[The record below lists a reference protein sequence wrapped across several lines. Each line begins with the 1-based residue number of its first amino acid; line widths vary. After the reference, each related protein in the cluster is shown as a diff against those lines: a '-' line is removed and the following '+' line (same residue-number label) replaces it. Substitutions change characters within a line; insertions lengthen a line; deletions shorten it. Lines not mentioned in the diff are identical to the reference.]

1 MDYQQLL
8 LALLPDLLVVVA
20 LFAAMGVDY
29 SRLRGS
35 RLAKRYEVACQISA
49 AGLIA
54 GLAVLV
60 LQIAGTIPVM
70 ESTADGQLVL
80 NTGTLTLKALLYAM
94 GLGVLPLAKRDQ
106 ITPQVSEYFALLL
119 LATLGMGFV
128 VTSRNLLGAF
138 VALELVSL
146 SLYAMTVLNQA
157 RRASAEA
164 ALKYLTF
171 GAVSSGFLLFGLSY
185 LYGATEQLD
194 LTQLTGLQH
203 SPMLVLAYLLIF
215 VGLGFKL
222 ALAPFHLWAP
232 DVYQNAPTPVAGWIG
247 SGSKIAAAAL
257 LIALLQPVSDA
268 PKLKEALIPALA
280 ALAVLSMVVG
290 NLGALRQTNLK
301 RLLAYSAI
309 ANAGYLLVGV
319 VAFSAAGNTSV
330 IFYILVY
337 SLASLGAFGVVA
349 VLTDTLGRDAEIND
363 FNGCWKT
370 TPVLAVAFLVFV
382 LSLAGIPPLAG
393 FLGKFY
399 LFFAA
404 IEAAPKA
411 MSWHDG
417 FYWLV
422 AFALIMSVVSL
433 YYYLRVLKAF
443 LVAPSDDGKAASI
456 APIKIGWAAG
466 VTLCL
471 LAIAVLALGLWPEPL
486 LKLLSDL
493 PPPGQALDLAQLI

>member
-1 MDYQQLL
+1 MEFNYQKLF

-20 LFAAMGVDY
+20 LFAALGVDY
-29 SRLRGS
+29 SCLRGS
-35 RLAKRYEVACQISA
+35 RLAKRYQVACQISA

-60 LQIAGTIPVM
+60 LQIAETMSVM
-70 ESTADGQLVL
+70 ETSTADGQLVL
-80 NTGTLTLKALLYAM
+80 TRSTLTLKALLYAM

-128 VTSRNLLGAF
+128 VTSGNLLGAF

-171 GAVSSGFLLFGLSY
+171 GAVASGFLLFGLSY
-185 LYGATEQLD
+185 LYGATGQLD
-194 LTQLTGLQH
+194 LTQMTGLQH
-203 SPMLVLAYLLIF
+203 SPLLVLAYLLIF

-257 LIALLQPVSDA
+257 LVAMLQPVFTS
-268 PKLKEALIPALA
+268 PELKAELIPALA
-280 ALAVLSMVVG
+280 ALAVASMVVG

-319 VAFSAAGNTSV
+319 VAFSAVGNTSV

-349 VLTDTLGRDAEIND
+349 VLTDTLGRDAEISD

-370 TPVLAVAFLVFV
+370 TPGLAIAFLVFV
-382 LSLAGIPPLAG
+382 LSLAGVPPLAG

-404 IEAAPKA
+404 IGAAPEAAA
-411 MSWHDG
+411 WYDG

-433 YYYLRVLKAF
+433 YYYLRVLRAF
-443 LVAPSDDGKAASI
+443 LVVPADDEVPVKT
-456 APIKIGWAAG
+456 GWAAG
-466 VTLCL
+466 ITLCV

-486 LKLLSDL
+486 LTLLRH
-493 PPPGQALDLAQLI
+493 

>member
-20 LFAAMGVDY
+20 LFAALGVDY

-60 LQIAGTIPVM
+60 LQIAGTMPVM
-70 ESTADGQLVL
+70 DSTADGQLVL

-94 GLGVLPLAKRDQ
+94 GLGVLPLAKRDH

-171 GAVSSGFLLFGLSY
+171 GAVASGFLLFGLSY

-194 LTQLTGLQH
+194 LTQMTGLTDE
-203 SPMLVLAYLLIF
+203 PVLVLAYLLIF

-257 LIALLQPVSDA
+257 LIALLQPVVDA
-268 PKLKEALIPALA
+268 PNPKLKEALIPALA

-370 TPVLAVAFLVFV
+370 TPGLAVAFLIFV

-404 IEAAPKA
+404 IGAAPEAA
-411 MSWHDG
+411 SWHDG

-443 LVAPSDDGKAASI
+443 LVAPADDGAAI
-456 APIKIGWAAG
+456 APSKIGWAAG
-466 VTLCL
+466 VTLCV
-471 LAIAVLALGLWPEPL
+471 LALAVVALGLWPEPL
-486 LKLLSDL
+486 LGLLRN
-493 PPPGQALDLAQLI
+493 

>member
-20 LFAAMGVDY
+20 LFAALGVDY
-29 SRLRGS
+29 ARMRGS
-35 RLAKRYEVACQISA
+35 RLAERYQVACQISA

-60 LQIAGTIPVM
+60 LQIAGTMPVM

-194 LTQLTGLQH
+194 LNQMTGLTDE
-203 SPMLVLAYLLIF
+203 PMLVLAYLLIF

-257 LIALLQPVSDA
+257 LIALLKPVSSTLKDA
-268 PKLKEALIPALA
+268 LVPALA

-319 VAFSAAGNTSV
+319 VAFSPAGNTSV

-370 TPVLAVAFLVFV
+370 TPGLAAAFLVFV

-404 IEAAPKA
+404 IGAAPEAA
-411 MSWHDG
+411 SWHDG

-443 LVAPSDDGKAASI
+443 LVAPADDGAAI
-456 APIKIGWAAG
+456 APSKIGWAAG
-466 VTLCL
+466 VTLC
-471 LAIAVLALGLWPEPL
+471 VLALAVVVLGLWPEPL
-486 LKLLSDL
+486 LGLLRN
-493 PPPGQALDLAQLI
+493 

>member
-20 LFAAMGVDY
+20 LFAALGVDY
-29 SRLRGS
+29 SRMRGS
-35 RLAKRYEVACQISA
+35 RLAERYQMACRISA

-54 GLAVLV
+54 GLAVILV
-60 LQIAGTIPVM
+60 QLTQAW
-70 ESTADGQLVL
+70 SFTALASMTDGQLEL

-194 LTQLTGLQH
+194 LNQMTGLTDE
-203 SPMLVLAYLLIF
+203 PMLVLAYLLIF

-257 LIALLQPVSDA
+257 LIALLKPVSST
-268 PKLKEALIPALA
+268 LKDALIPALA

-319 VAFSAAGNTSV
+319 VAFSEPGNTSV

-349 VLTDTLGRDAEIND
+349 VLTDTLGRDAEISD
-363 FNGCWKT
+363 FNGCWTKT
-370 TPVLAVAFLVFV
+370 PGLAVAFLVFV

-399 LFFAA
+399 LFYAA
-404 IEAAPKA
+404 IGAEPGAA
-411 MSWHDG
+411 SWNDG

-456 APIKIGWAAG
+456 APIKTGWAAG

-486 LKLLSDL
+486 LNLLSD
-493 PPPGQALDLAQLI
+493 

>member
-1 MDYQQLL
+1 M
-8 LALLPDLLVVVA
+8 
-20 LFAAMGVDY
+20 
-29 SRLRGS
+29 
-35 RLAKRYEVACQISA
+35 
-49 AGLIA
+49 
-54 GLAVLV
+54 
-60 LQIAGTIPVM
+60 
-70 ESTADGQLVL
+70 
-80 NTGTLTLKALLYAM
+80 
-94 GLGVLPLAKRDQ
+94 
-106 ITPQVSEYFALLL
+106 
-119 LATLGMGFV
+119 
-128 VTSRNLLGAF
+128 
-138 VALELVSL
+138 
-146 SLYAMTVLNQA
+146 
-157 RRASAEA
+157 
-164 ALKYLTF
+164 
-171 GAVSSGFLLFGLSY
+171 
-185 LYGATEQLD
+185 
-194 LTQLTGLQH
+194 TGLTDE
-203 SPMLVLAYLLIF
+203 PMLVLAYLLIF

-257 LIALLQPVSDA
+257 LIALLKPVSSTLKDA
-268 PKLKEALIPALA
+268 LVPALA

-319 VAFSAAGNTSV
+319 VAFSPAGNTSV

-370 TPVLAVAFLVFV
+370 TPGLAAAFLVFV

-399 LFFAA
+399 LFYAA
-404 IEAAPKA
+404 IEAAPEA
-411 MSWHDG
+411 ASWHDG

-443 LVAPSDDGKAASI
+443 LVAPADDG
-456 APIKIGWAAG
+456 APIVPAKIGWAAG
-466 VTLCL
+466 ITLCA
-471 LAIAVLALGLWPEPL
+471 LAMAVVALGLWPEPL
-486 LKLLSDL
+486 LGLLRN
-493 PPPGQALDLAQLI
+493 

>member
-20 LFAAMGVDY
+20 LFAALGVDY

-35 RLAKRYEVACQISA
+35 RLAKRYQVACQISA

-54 GLAVLV
+54 GLVVILV
-60 LQIAGTIPVM
+60 QLTQA
-70 ESTADGQLVL
+70 SLFTALASMTDGQLVL
-80 NTGTLTLKALLYAM
+80 THGTLTLKALLYAM

-171 GAVSSGFLLFGLSY
+171 GAVASGFLLFGLSY

-194 LTQLTGLQH
+194 LTQMTDLKH

-257 LIALLQPVSDA
+257 LVALLKPVSST
-268 PKLKEALIPALA
+268 LKDALIPALA

-319 VAFSAAGNTSV
+319 VAFSAAGNASV

-370 TPVLAVAFLVFV
+370 TPGLAAAFLVFV

-404 IEAAPKA
+404 IGAAPEAAT
-411 MSWHDG
+411 WHDG

-443 LVAPSDDGKAASI
+443 LVAPADDGAAI
-456 APIKIGWAAG
+456 APSKIGWAAG
-466 VTLCL
+466 VTLCV
-471 LAIAVLALGLWPEPL
+471 LALAVVALGLWPEPL
-486 LKLLSDL
+486 LGLL
-493 PPPGQALDLAQLI
+493 

>member
-20 LFAAMGVDY
+20 LFAALGVDY
-29 SRLRGS
+29 SRMRGS
-35 RLAKRYEVACQISA
+35 RLAERYQMACRISA

-54 GLAVLV
+54 GLAVILV
-60 LQIAGTIPVM
+60 QLTQAW
-70 ESTADGQLVL
+70 SFTALASMTDGQLEL

-185 LYGATEQLD
+185 LYGSTGQLD
-194 LTQLTGLQH
+194 LTQMSGLKH

-257 LIALLQPVSDA
+257 LIALLKPVSSTLKDA
-268 PKLKEALIPALA
+268 LVPALA

-319 VAFSAAGNTSV
+319 VAFSPAGNTSV

-370 TPVLAVAFLVFV
+370 TPGLAAAFLVFV

-404 IEAAPKA
+404 IEAAPEA
-411 MSWHDG
+411 ASWNDG

-486 LKLLSDL
+486 LNLLSD
-493 PPPGQALDLAQLI
+493 

>member
-20 LFAAMGVDY
+20 LFAALGVDY

-35 RLAKRYEVACQISA
+35 RLAKRYQVACQISA

-60 LQIAGTIPVM
+60 WQITRTMPVM
-70 ESTADGQLVL
+70 ESTAEGQLLL

-157 RRASAEA
+157 SRASAEA

-185 LYGATEQLD
+185 LYGATGQLD
-194 LTQLTGLQH
+194 LTQMQDLQH
-203 SPMLVLAYLLIF
+203 SPILVLAYLLIF

-268 PKLKEALIPALA
+268 SKLKEALIPALA

-319 VAFSAAGNTSV
+319 VAFSAAGNISV

-349 VLTDTLGRDAEIND
+349 VLTDKLGRDAEISD
-363 FNGCWKT
+363 FNGCWTKT
-370 TPVLAVAFLVFV
+370 PGLSVAFLVFV
-382 LSLAGIPPLAG
+382 LSMAGIPPLAG

-399 LFFAA
+399 LFYTA
-404 IEAAPKA
+404 IEAAPVA
-411 MSWHDG
+411 TNWLDG

-486 LKLLSDL
+486 LELLRDL
-493 PPPGQALDLAQLI
+493 SPPGQVIDLG

>member
-1 MDYQQLL
+1 M
-8 LALLPDLLVVVA
+8 ALLPDLLVVVA
-20 LFAAMGVDY
+20 LFAALGVDY

-35 RLAKRYEVACQISA
+35 RLAKRYQVACQISA

-60 LQIAGTIPVM
+60 LQIAETMSVM
-70 ESTADGQLVL
+70 ETPTADGQLVL
-80 NTGTLTLKALLYAM
+80 TRSTLTLKALLYAM

-138 VALELVSL
+138 VALELISL

-157 RRASAEA
+157 KRASAEA

-185 LYGATEQLD
+185 LYGATGQLD
-194 LTQLTGLQH
+194 LTQMADMMQH

-232 DVYQNAPTPVAGWIG
+232 DVYQNAPTPVAGWVG

-257 LIALLQPVSDA
+257 LIALLQPVIDA
-268 PKLKEALIPALA
+268 PNPKLKEALIPALA

-319 VAFSAAGNTSV
+319 VAFSEPGNTSV

-337 SLASLGAFGVVA
+337 SLASLGAFGVIA
-349 VLTDTLGRDAEIND
+349 VLTDTLGRNAEISD
-363 FNGCWKT
+363 FNGCWTKT
-370 TPVLAVAFLVFV
+370 PGLAVAFLVFV

-411 MSWHDG
+411 ASWNDG

-456 APIKIGWAAG
+456 VPIKIGWAAG

-471 LAIAVLALGLWPEPL
+471 LAMAVLALGLWPEPL
-486 LKLLSDL
+486 LNLLSD
-493 PPPGQALDLAQLI
+493 

>member
-20 LFAAMGVDY
+20 LFAALGVDY
-29 SRLRGS
+29 SRMRGS
-35 RLAKRYEVACQISA
+35 RLAERYQMACRISA

-54 GLAVLV
+54 GLAVILV
-60 LQIAGTIPVM
+60 QLTQAW
-70 ESTADGQLVL
+70 SFTALASMTDGQLEL

-194 LTQLTGLQH
+194 LNQMTGLTDE
-203 SPMLVLAYLLIF
+203 PMLVLAYLLIF

-257 LIALLQPVSDA
+257 LIVLLKPVSSTLKDA
-268 PKLKEALIPALA
+268 LVPALA

-319 VAFSAAGNTSV
+319 VAFSAEGNTSV
-330 IFYILVY
+330 IFYVLVY

-349 VLTDTLGRDAEIND
+349 VLTDTLGRDAEISD
-363 FNGCWKT
+363 FNGCWTKT
-370 TPVLAVAFLVFV
+370 PGLAVAFLVFV

-399 LFFAA
+399 LFYAA
-404 IEAAPKA
+404 IEAEPGAA
-411 MSWHDG
+411 SWNDG

-443 LVAPSDDGKAASI
+443 LVAPSDDGKAVSI

-466 VTLCL
+466 VTLWL

-486 LKLLSDL
+486 LNLLSD
-493 PPPGQALDLAQLI
+493 

>member
-8 LALLPDLLVVVA
+8 LTLLPDLLVVVA
-20 LFAAMGVDY
+20 LFAALGVDY

-35 RLAKRYEVACQISA
+35 RLAKRYEVAFQISA

-60 LQIAGTIPVM
+60 LQIAETMPVM
-70 ESTADGQLVL
+70 ESTADGQLEL
-80 NTGTLTLKALLYAM
+80 TRSTLTLKALLYAM

-157 RRASAEA
+157 SRASAEA

-171 GAVSSGFLLFGLSY
+171 GAVASGFLLFGLSY
-185 LYGATEQLD
+185 LYGATGQLD
-194 LTQLTGLQH
+194 LTQRTGLKY

-257 LIALLQPVSDA
+257 LIALLKPVSST
-268 PKLKEALIPALA
+268 LKDALIPALA

-370 TPVLAVAFLVFV
+370 SPGLAVAFLIFV

-404 IEAAPKA
+404 IGAAPEAA
-411 MSWHDG
+411 SWHDG

-443 LVAPSDDGKAASI
+443 LVAPADDGKAASI

-486 LKLLSDL
+486 LNLLSD
-493 PPPGQALDLAQLI
+493 

>member
-1 MDYQQLL
+1 M
-8 LALLPDLLVVVA
+8 
-20 LFAAMGVDY
+20 
-29 SRLRGS
+29 
-35 RLAKRYEVACQISA
+35 CI
-49 AGLIA
+49 
-54 GLAVLV
+54 
-60 LQIAGTIPVM
+60 
-70 ESTADGQLVL
+70 
-80 NTGTLTLKALLYAM
+80 
-94 GLGVLPLAKRDQ
+94 RD
-106 ITPQVSEYFALLL
+106 
-119 LATLGMGFV
+119 
-128 VTSRNLLGAF
+128 R
-138 VALELVSL
+138 
-146 SLYAMTVLNQA
+146 
-157 RRASAEA
+157 
-164 ALKYLTF
+164 
-171 GAVSSGFLLFGLSY
+171 SGFLLFGLSY
-185 LYGATEQLD
+185 LYGVTGQLD
-194 LTQLTGLQH
+194 LTQMTDLQH
-203 SPMLVLAYLLIF
+203 SPLLVLAYLLIF

-257 LIALLQPVSDA
+257 LIALLKPVSSTLKDA
-268 PKLKEALIPALA
+268 LVPALA

-349 VLTDTLGRDAEIND
+349 VLTDTLGRDAEISD
-363 FNGCWKT
+363 FNGCWTKT
-370 TPVLAVAFLVFV
+370 PGLAVAFLVFV

-404 IEAAPKA
+404 IEAAPEA
-411 MSWHDG
+411 ASWHDG

-486 LKLLSDL
+486 LELLRDL
-493 PPPGQALDLAQLI
+493 SPPGQVIDLG

>member
-20 LFAAMGVDY
+20 LFAALGVDY
-29 SRLRGS
+29 SRLCGS
-35 RLAKRYEVACQISA
+35 YLAKRYQVACQISA

-54 GLAVLV
+54 GLAVTLV
-60 LQIAGTIPVM
+60 QLTQA
-70 ESTADGQLVL
+70 SSFTALASMTDGQLLL

-157 RRASAEA
+157 KRASAEA

-185 LYGATEQLD
+185 LYGATGQLD
-194 LTQLTGLQH
+194 LTQMPDLQH

-268 PKLKEALIPALA
+268 PKLKEALIPSLA

-319 VAFSAAGNTSV
+319 VAFSEAGNTSV

-349 VLTDTLGRDAEIND
+349 VLTDKLGRDAEIND

-370 TPVLAVAFLVFV
+370 TPGLAVAFLVFL

-411 MSWHDG
+411 ASWNDG

-443 LVAPSDDGKAASI
+443 LVAPSDDGKAVSI

-486 LKLLSDL
+486 LNFLSD
-493 PPPGQALDLAQLI
+493 

>member
-1 MDYQQLL
+1 MEFNYQKLF

-20 LFAAMGVDY
+20 LFAALGVDY
-29 SRLRGS
+29 SCLRGS
-35 RLAKRYEVACQISA
+35 RLAKRYQVACQISA

-54 GLAVLV
+54 GIVVLLLQLTQAWSFTALASM
-60 LQIAGTIPVM
+60 T
-70 ESTADGQLVL
+70 DGQLVL
-80 NTGTLTLKALLYAM
+80 TSGTLTLKALLYGM

-138 VALELVSL
+138 IALELVSL
-146 SLYAMTVLNQA
+146 SFYALTVLNQA
-157 RRASAEA
+157 KRASAEA

-171 GAVSSGFLLFGLSY
+171 GAVASGFLLFGLSY
-185 LYGATEQLD
+185 LYGATGQLD
-194 LTQLTGLQH
+194 LTQMTDLQH
-203 SPMLVLAYLLIF
+203 SPLLVLAYLLIF

-232 DVYQNAPTPVAGWIG
+232 DVYQNAPTPVAGWVG

-257 LIALLQPVSDA
+257 LVTLLQPVFTS
-268 PKLKEALIPALA
+268 PELKAELIPALA
-280 ALAVLSMVVG
+280 ALAVASMVVG

-319 VAFSAAGNTSV
+319 MAFTVEGNTSV

-370 TPVLAVAFLVFV
+370 TPGLAVAFLVFV

-404 IEAAPKA
+404 IGATPEVAT
-411 MSWHDG
+411 WHDG

-433 YYYLRVLKAF
+433 YYYLRVLRAF
-443 LVAPSDDGKAASI
+443 LVAPADEEVLVKT
-456 APIKIGWAAG
+456 GWAAG
-466 VTLCL
+466 VTLCV

-486 LKLLSDL
+486 LTLLRH
-493 PPPGQALDLAQLI
+493 

>member
-1 MDYQQLL
+1 MEFNYQKLF

-20 LFAAMGVDY
+20 LFAALGVDY
-29 SRLRGS
+29 SCLRGS
-35 RLAKRYEVACQISA
+35 RLAKRYQVACQISA

-54 GLAVLV
+54 GMAVLL
-60 LQIAGTIPVM
+60 LQLTQAW
-70 ESTADGQLVL
+70 SFTALASMTDGQLVL
-80 NTGTLTLKALLYAM
+80 TSGTLTLKALLYGM

-146 SLYAMTVLNQA
+146 SFYAMTVLNQA
-157 RRASAEA
+157 KRASAEA

-171 GAVSSGFLLFGLSY
+171 GAVASGFLLFGLSY
-185 LYGATEQLD
+185 LYGATGQLD
-194 LTQLTGLQH
+194 LTQMTDLQH
-203 SPMLVLAYLLIF
+203 SPLLVLAYLLIF

-232 DVYQNAPTPVAGWIG
+232 DVYQNAPTPVAGWVG

-257 LIALLQPVSDA
+257 LVAMLQPVFTS
-268 PKLKEALIPALA
+268 PELKAELIPALA
-280 ALAVLSMVVG
+280 ALAVASMLVG

-319 VAFSAAGNTSV
+319 MAFTVEGNTSV

-370 TPVLAVAFLVFV
+370 TPGLAVAFLVFV

-404 IEAAPKA
+404 IGATPEVAT
-411 MSWHDG
+411 WHDG

-433 YYYLRVLKAF
+433 YYYLRVLRAF
-443 LVAPSDDGKAASI
+443 LVAPADEEVLVKT
-456 APIKIGWAAG
+456 GWAAG
-466 VTLCL
+466 VTLCV

-486 LKLLSDL
+486 LTLLRH
-493 PPPGQALDLAQLI
+493 

>member
-8 LALLPDLLVVVA
+8 LALLPDLLIVVA
-20 LFAAMGVDY
+20 LFAALGVDY
-29 SRLRGS
+29 SRMRGS
-35 RLAKRYEVACQISA
+35 RLAERYQMACRISA

-54 GLAVLV
+54 GLAVILV
-60 LQIAGTIPVM
+60 QLTQAW
-70 ESTADGQLVL
+70 SFTALASMTDGQLEL

-194 LTQLTGLQH
+194 INQMTGLTDE
-203 SPMLVLAYLLIF
+203 PMLVLAYLLIF

-257 LIALLQPVSDA
+257 LIALLKPVSST
-268 PKLKEALIPALA
+268 LKDALIPALA

-319 VAFSAAGNTSV
+319 VAFSAEGNTSV
-330 IFYILVY
+330 IFYVLVY

-349 VLTDTLGRDAEIND
+349 VLTDTLGRDAEISD
-363 FNGCWKT
+363 FNGCWTKT
-370 TPVLAVAFLVFV
+370 PGLAVAFLVFV

-399 LFFAA
+399 LFYAA
-404 IEAAPKA
+404 IEAEPGAA
-411 MSWHDG
+411 SWNDG

-486 LKLLSDL
+486 LNLLSD
-493 PPPGQALDLAQLI
+493 

>member
-20 LFAAMGVDY
+20 LFAALGVDY
-29 SRLRGS
+29 ARMRGS
-35 RLAKRYEVACQISA
+35 RLADRYQMACQISA

-54 GLAVLV
+54 GLAVILV
-60 LQIAGTIPVM
+60 QLTQAW
-70 ESTADGQLVL
+70 SFTALASMTDGQLEL

-194 LTQLTGLQH
+194 LNQMTGLTDE
-203 SPMLVLAYLLIF
+203 PMLVLAYLLIF

-257 LIALLQPVSDA
+257 LIALLKPVSST
-268 PKLKEALIPALA
+268 LKDALIPALA

-349 VLTDTLGRDAEIND
+349 VLTDKLGRDAEIND

-370 TPVLAVAFLVFV
+370 TPGLAAAFLVFV

-411 MSWHDG
+411 ASWNDG

-456 APIKIGWAAG
+456 APIKTGWAAG

-471 LAIAVLALGLWPEPL
+471 LAIAVFALGLWPEPL
-486 LKLLSDL
+486 LNLLSD
-493 PPPGQALDLAQLI
+493 

>member
-20 LFAAMGVDY
+20 LFAALGVDY
-29 SRLRGS
+29 SRMRGS
-35 RLAKRYEVACQISA
+35 RLAERYQMACRISA

-54 GLAVLV
+54 GLAVILV
-60 LQIAGTIPVM
+60 QLTQAW
-70 ESTADGQLVL
+70 SFTALASMTDGQLEL

-194 LTQLTGLQH
+194 INQMTGLTDE
-203 SPMLVLAYLLIF
+203 PMLVLAYLLIF

-257 LIALLQPVSDA
+257 LIVLLKPVSSTLKDA
-268 PKLKEALIPALA
+268 LVPALA

-319 VAFSAAGNTSV
+319 VAFSAEGNTSV
-330 IFYILVY
+330 IFYVLVY

-349 VLTDTLGRDAEIND
+349 VLTDTLGRDAEISD
-363 FNGCWKT
+363 FNGCWTKT
-370 TPVLAVAFLVFV
+370 PGLAVAFLVFV

-399 LFFAA
+399 LFYAA
-404 IEAAPKA
+404 IGAEPGAA
-411 MSWHDG
+411 SWNDG

-443 LVAPSDDGKAASI
+443 LVAPSDDGKAVSI

-466 VTLCL
+466 VTLWL

-486 LKLLSDL
+486 LNLLSD
-493 PPPGQALDLAQLI
+493 

>member
-20 LFAAMGVDY
+20 LFAALGVDY
-29 SRLRGS
+29 SRMRGS
-35 RLAKRYEVACQISA
+35 RLAERYQMACRISA

-54 GLAVLV
+54 GLAVILV
-60 LQIAGTIPVM
+60 QLTQA
-70 ESTADGQLVL
+70 SSFTALASMTDGQLVL

-146 SLYAMTVLNQA
+146 SLYAMAVLNQA

-194 LTQLTGLQH
+194 LNQMTGLTDE
-203 SPMLVLAYLLIF
+203 PMLVLAYLLIF

-257 LIALLQPVSDA
+257 LIALLKPVSSTLKDA
-268 PKLKEALIPALA
+268 LVPALA

-319 VAFSAAGNTSV
+319 VAFSPAGNTSV

-349 VLTDTLGRDAEIND
+349 VLTDTLGRDAEISD

-370 TPVLAVAFLVFV
+370 TPGLAAAFLVFV

-404 IEAAPKA
+404 IGAAPEAA
-411 MSWHDG
+411 SWHDG

-456 APIKIGWAAG
+456 APIKIGWAEG

-471 LAIAVLALGLWPEPL
+471 LAIAVFALGLWPEPFL
-486 LKLLSDL
+486 NLLSD
-493 PPPGQALDLAQLI
+493 

>member
-20 LFAAMGVDY
+20 LFAALGVDC
-29 SRLRGS
+29 SRMRGS
-35 RLAKRYEVACQISA
+35 RLAERFQVAWQISA

-54 GLAVLV
+54 GLAVILV
-60 LQIAGTIPVM
+60 QLTQASSFKALASIT
-70 ESTADGQLVL
+70 DGQLVL
-80 NTGTLTLKALLYAM
+80 DTSTLTLKALLYAM

-194 LTQLTGLQH
+194 LNQMTGLTDE
-203 SPMLVLAYLLIF
+203 PMLVLAYLLIF

-257 LIALLQPVSDA
+257 LIVLLKPVSSTLKDA
-268 PKLKEALIPALA
+268 LVPALA

-319 VAFSAAGNTSV
+319 VAFSAEGNTSV
-330 IFYILVY
+330 IFYVLVY

-349 VLTDTLGRDAEIND
+349 VLTDTLGRDAEISD
-363 FNGCWKT
+363 FNGCWTKT
-370 TPVLAVAFLVFV
+370 PGLAVAFLVFV

-399 LFFAA
+399 LFYAA
-404 IEAAPKA
+404 IEAEPGAA
-411 MSWHDG
+411 SWNDG

-443 LVAPSDDGKAASI
+443 LVAPSDDGKAVSI

-486 LKLLSDL
+486 LNLLSD
-493 PPPGQALDLAQLI
+493 

>member
-8 LALLPDLLVVVA
+8 LTLLPDLLVVVA
-20 LFAAMGVDY
+20 LFAALGVDY

-35 RLAKRYEVACQISA
+35 RLAKRYEVAFQISA

-60 LQIAGTIPVM
+60 LQIAETMPVM
-70 ESTADGQLVL
+70 ESTADGQLEL
-80 NTGTLTLKALLYAM
+80 TRSTLTLKALLYAM

-157 RRASAEA
+157 SRASAEA

-171 GAVSSGFLLFGLSY
+171 GAVASGFLLFGLSY
-185 LYGATEQLD
+185 LYGATGQLD
-194 LTQLTGLQH
+194 LTQMTGLKY

-257 LIALLQPVSDA
+257 LIALLKPVSST
-268 PKLKEALIPALA
+268 LKDALIPALA

-370 TPVLAVAFLVFV
+370 TPGLAAAFLVFV

-404 IEAAPKA
+404 IEAAPEA
-411 MSWHDG
+411 ASWHDG

-443 LVAPSDDGKAASI
+443 LVAPADDGAAITPS
-456 APIKIGWAAG
+456 KIGWAAG
-466 VTLCL
+466 VTLCV
-471 LAIAVLALGLWPEPL
+471 LALAVVALGLWPEPL
-486 LKLLSDL
+486 LGLLRN
-493 PPPGQALDLAQLI
+493 

>member
-20 LFAAMGVDY
+20 LFAALGVDY
-29 SRLRGS
+29 SRMRGS
-35 RLAKRYEVACQISA
+35 RLAERFQVACQISA

-54 GLAVLV
+54 GLAVILV
-60 LQIAGTIPVM
+60 QLTQASSFKALASIT
-70 ESTADGQLVL
+70 DGQLVL
-80 NTGTLTLKALLYAM
+80 NTSTLTLKALLYAM

-157 RRASAEA
+157 KRASAEA

-185 LYGATEQLD
+185 LYGATGQLD
-194 LTQLTGLQH
+194 LTQMDMQH

-280 ALAVLSMVVG
+280 ALALLSMVVG

-319 VAFSAAGNTSV
+319 VAFSSEGNTSV

-349 VLTDTLGRDAEIND
+349 VLTDKLGRDAEIND

-370 TPVLAVAFLVFV
+370 TPGLAVAFLVFV

-404 IEAAPKA
+404 IEAAPEA
-411 MSWHDG
+411 ASWNDG

-443 LVAPSDDGKAASI
+443 LVAPSDDGKAVSI

-486 LKLLSDL
+486 LNLLSD
-493 PPPGQALDLAQLI
+493 

>member
-20 LFAAMGVDY
+20 LFAALGVDY

-35 RLAKRYEVACQISA
+35 RLAKRYQVACQISA

-54 GLAVLV
+54 GLAVLL
-60 LQIAGTIPVM
+60 LQLTQAW
-70 ESTADGQLVL
+70 SFTALASMTEGQLVL
-80 NTGTLTLKALLYAM
+80 TRGTLTVKALLYGM

-157 RRASAEA
+157 KRASAEA

-171 GAVSSGFLLFGLSY
+171 GAVASGFLLFGLSY

-194 LTQLTGLQH
+194 LTQMTDLKH

-257 LIALLQPVSDA
+257 LIALLKPVSST
-268 PKLKEALIPALA
+268 LKDALIPALA

-319 VAFSAAGNTSV
+319 VAFSAAGNASV
-330 IFYILVY
+330 IFYIVVY

-349 VLTDTLGRDAEIND
+349 VLTDKLGREAEISD
-363 FNGCWKT
+363 FNGCWNT
-370 TPVLAVAFLVFV
+370 SPGLAVAFLVFL
-382 LSLAGIPPLAG
+382 LSMAGIPPLAG

-399 LFFAA
+399 LFMAA
-404 IEAAPKA
+404 IGAAPEAAA
-411 MSWHDG
+411 WHDG

-443 LVAPSDDGKAASI
+443 LVVPADDGAAIAPS
-456 APIKIGWAAG
+456 KIGWAAG
-466 VTLCL
+466 ITLCS
-471 LAIAVLALGLWPEPL
+471 LALAVVALGLWPEPVLTL
-486 LKLLSDL
+486 L
-493 PPPGQALDLAQLI
+493 GH

>member
-20 LFAAMGVDY
+20 LFAALGVDY

-35 RLAKRYEVACQISA
+35 RLAKRYQVACQISA

-60 LQIAGTIPVM
+60 LQIAETMSVM
-70 ESTADGQLVL
+70 ETSTADGQLVL
-80 NTGTLTLKALLYAM
+80 TRSTLTLKALLYAM

-119 LATLGMGFV
+119 LASLGMGFV

-157 RRASAEA
+157 KRASAEA

-185 LYGATEQLD
+185 LYGATGQLD
-194 LTQLTGLQH
+194 LTQMADLQH

-257 LIALLQPVSDA
+257 LIALLKPVSST
-268 PKLKEALIPALA
+268 LKDALIPALA

-290 NLGALRQTNLK
+290 NLGALSQTNLK

-319 VAFSAAGNTSV
+319 VAFSAGGNTSV

-349 VLTDTLGRDAEIND
+349 VLTDTLGRDAEISD
-363 FNGCWKT
+363 FNGCWTKT
-370 TPVLAVAFLVFV
+370 PGLAVAFLVFV

-404 IEAAPKA
+404 IEAAPEA
-411 MSWHDG
+411 ASWNDG

-443 LVAPSDDGKAASI
+443 LVAPADDGAAI
-456 APIKIGWAAG
+456 ASVKTGWAAG
-466 VTLCL
+466 VTLCV
-471 LAIAVLALGLWPEPL
+471 LALAVVALGLWPEPL
-486 LKLLSDL
+486 LNLLSD
-493 PPPGQALDLAQLI
+493 

>member
-8 LALLPDLLVVVA
+8 LALLPDLLVVGA
-20 LFAAMGVDY
+20 LFAALGVDY

-35 RLAKRYEVACQISA
+35 RLAKRYQVACQISA

-60 LQIAGTIPVM
+60 LQIAGTMPVM

-80 NTGTLTLKALLYAM
+80 TRSTLTLKALLYAM

-157 RRASAEA
+157 KRASAEA

-171 GAVSSGFLLFGLSY
+171 GAVASGFLLFGLSY
-185 LYGATEQLD
+185 LYGATGQLD
-194 LTQLTGLQH
+194 LTQMADLPH

-232 DVYQNAPTPVAGWIG
+232 DVYQNAPTPVAGWIS

-257 LIALLQPVSDA
+257 LIALLKPVSSTLKDA
-268 PKLKEALIPALA
+268 LVPALA

-301 RLLAYSAI
+301 RLLAYSAN

-319 VAFSAAGNTSV
+319 VAFSAAGNASV

-349 VLTDTLGRDAEIND
+349 VLTDTLGRDAEISD
-363 FNGCWKT
+363 FNGCWTKT
-370 TPVLAVAFLVFV
+370 PGLAVAFLVFV

-404 IEAAPKA
+404 IEAAPEA
-411 MSWHDG
+411 ASWHDG

-422 AFALIMSVVSL
+422 SFALIMSVVSL

-486 LKLLSDL
+486 LELLRDL
-493 PPPGQALDLAQLI
+493 SPPGQVIDLG

>member
-8 LALLPDLLVVVA
+8 LTLLPDLLVVVA
-20 LFAAMGVDY
+20 LFAALGVDY

-35 RLAKRYEVACQISA
+35 RLPKRYEAACQISA

-60 LQIAGTIPVM
+60 LQITGTMSVM

-94 GLGVLPLAKRDQ
+94 GLGVLPFAKRDQ

-157 RRASAEA
+157 KRASAEA

-171 GAVSSGFLLFGLSY
+171 GAVASGFLLFGLSY
-185 LYGATEQLD
+185 LYGATGQLD
-194 LTQLTGLQH
+194 LTQMTGLTDE
-203 SPMLVLAYLLIF
+203 PMLVLAYLLIF

-257 LIALLQPVSDA
+257 LIALLKPVSST
-268 PKLKEALIPALA
+268 LKDALIPALA

-349 VLTDTLGRDAEIND
+349 VLTDTLGRDAEISD
-363 FNGCWKT
+363 FNGCWTKT
-370 TPVLAVAFLVFV
+370 PGLAVAFLVFV

-399 LFFAA
+399 LFYAA
-404 IEAAPKA
+404 IEAAPEA
-411 MSWHDG
+411 ASWHDG

-422 AFALIMSVVSL
+422 SFALIMSVVSL

-456 APIKIGWAAG
+456 APTKIGWAAG

-471 LAIAVLALGLWPEPL
+471 LAIAVFALGLWPEPL
-486 LKLLSDL
+486 LELLRDL
-493 PPPGQALDLAQLI
+493 SPPGQVIDLG